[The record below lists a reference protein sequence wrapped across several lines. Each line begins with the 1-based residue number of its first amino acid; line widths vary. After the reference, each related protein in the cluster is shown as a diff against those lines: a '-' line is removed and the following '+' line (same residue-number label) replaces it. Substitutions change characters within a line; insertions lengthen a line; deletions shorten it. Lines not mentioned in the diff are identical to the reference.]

1 MEIQAFAKLNLTLDI
16 LGKREDGYH
25 DLRMVMQS
33 ITLADTLTLEEN
45 QGEGLRV
52 SANLRFLPTGEKNLA
67 AAAALRFWEAL
78 GREPEDLDIRI
89 EKRIPVCA
97 GMAGGS
103 SDAAAVLRAL
113 NQRAG
118 DPFSPK
124 ELARLGERVGSDV
137 PYCVL
142 GGTALAEGRGEVLTP
157 LAPLTALAEAKV
169 RNRITGIV
177 NDAVARTLEEQG
189 ISYADLVTVTFE
201 LDGAE
206 SAPAPTGQQL
216 EITMSGSEGEH
227 TITTTL
233 LDTPA
238 AAGFASHLPLSFS
251 MTDYMG
257 REKHAH
263 MDFSIGDSLLENI
276 TVDYEIGDI
285 IYYPPGPTFA
295 MYYDHDGRTIAAG
308 MEVIARM
315 DQDGIGALGSYAGNV
330 DVTVSLAE

>member
-78 GREPEDLDIRI
+78 GREPENLDIRI

-118 DPFSPK
+118 APFSPK

-157 LAPLTALAEAKV
+157 LPPLPRCWVVACKPDFPISTPELFAQADRVKLRRRPDTAGLVAALEA
-169 RNRITGIV
+169 G
-177 NDAVARTLEEQG
+177 DLGGVARRMYNVFEDVLPARLYTRVAE
-189 ISYADLVTVTFE
+189 IKNDLIQC
-201 LDGAE
+201 GALG
-206 SAPAPTGQQL
+206 AN
-216 EITMSGSEGEH
+216 MSGS
-227 TITTTL
+227 
-233 LDTPA
+233 
-238 AAGFASHLPLSFS
+238 
-251 MTDYMG
+251 
-257 REKHAH
+257 
-263 MDFSIGDSLLENI
+263 
-276 TVDYEIGDI
+276 
-285 IYYPPGPTFA
+285 GPTAFGLF
-295 MYYDHDGRTIAAG
+295 DRLEAAQ
-308 MEVIARM
+308 EARACLAQRYR
-315 DQDGIGALGSYAGNV
+315 DTFLCE
-330 DVTVSLAE
+330 TV

>member
-118 DPFSPK
+118 EPFAPK

-157 LAPLTALAEAKV
+157 LAPLPRCWVVACKPDFPISTPELFAQADRVKLRRRPDTAGLVAALEA
-169 RNRITGIV
+169 G
-177 NDAVARTLEEQG
+177 DLGGVARRM
-189 ISYADLVTVTFE
+189 YNVFE
-201 LDGAE
+201 DVLPARLYTRVAEIKNVLIQCGALG
-206 SAPAPTGQQL
+206 AN
-216 EITMSGSEGEH
+216 MSGS
-227 TITTTL
+227 
-233 LDTPA
+233 
-238 AAGFASHLPLSFS
+238 
-251 MTDYMG
+251 
-257 REKHAH
+257 
-263 MDFSIGDSLLENI
+263 
-276 TVDYEIGDI
+276 
-285 IYYPPGPTFA
+285 GPTAFGLF
-295 MYYDHDGRTIAAG
+295 DRLEAAQ
-308 MEVIARM
+308 EARACLAQRYR
-315 DQDGIGALGSYAGNV
+315 DTFLCE
-330 DVTVSLAE
+330 TV

>member
-142 GGTALAEGRGEVLTP
+142 GGTALAGGRGEVLTP
-157 LAPLTALAEAKV
+157 LPPLPRCWVVACKPDFPISTPELFAQADRVKLRRRPDTAGLVAALEA
-169 RNRITGIV
+169 G
-177 NDAVARTLEEQG
+177 DLGGVARRMYNVFEDVLPARLYTRVAE
-189 ISYADLVTVTFE
+189 IKNDLIQC
-201 LDGAE
+201 GALG
-206 SAPAPTGQQL
+206 AN
-216 EITMSGSEGEH
+216 MSGS
-227 TITTTL
+227 
-233 LDTPA
+233 
-238 AAGFASHLPLSFS
+238 
-251 MTDYMG
+251 
-257 REKHAH
+257 
-263 MDFSIGDSLLENI
+263 
-276 TVDYEIGDI
+276 
-285 IYYPPGPTFA
+285 GPTAFGLF
-295 MYYDHDGRTIAAG
+295 DRLEAAQ
-308 MEVIARM
+308 EARACLAQRYR
-315 DQDGIGALGSYAGNV
+315 DTFLCE
-330 DVTVSLAE
+330 TV

>member
-157 LAPLTALAEAKV
+157 LPPLPRCWVVACKPDFPISTPELFAQADRVKLRRRPDTAGLVAALEA
-169 RNRITGIV
+169 G
-177 NDAVARTLEEQG
+177 DLGGVARRM
-189 ISYADLVTVTFE
+189 YNVFE
-201 LDGAE
+201 DVLPARLYTRVAEIKNVLIQCGALG
-206 SAPAPTGQQL
+206 AN
-216 EITMSGSEGEH
+216 MSGS
-227 TITTTL
+227 
-233 LDTPA
+233 
-238 AAGFASHLPLSFS
+238 
-251 MTDYMG
+251 
-257 REKHAH
+257 
-263 MDFSIGDSLLENI
+263 
-276 TVDYEIGDI
+276 
-285 IYYPPGPTFA
+285 GPTAFGLF
-295 MYYDHDGRTIAAG
+295 DRLEAAQ
-308 MEVIARM
+308 EARACLAQRYR
-315 DQDGIGALGSYAGNV
+315 DTFLCE
-330 DVTVSLAE
+330 TV

>member
-45 QGEGLRV
+45 RGEGLRV

-118 DPFSPK
+118 EPFSPQ
-124 ELARLGERVGSDV
+124 ELAKMGERVGSDV

-142 GGTALAEGRGEVLTP
+142 GGTALAEGRGEMLTP
-157 LAPLTALAEAKV
+157 LAPLPRCWVVACKPDFPISTPELFAQADRVKLRRRPDTAGLVAALEA
-169 RNRITGIV
+169 G
-177 NDAVARTLEEQG
+177 DLGGVARRMYNVFEDVLPARLYTRVAE
-189 ISYADLVTVTFE
+189 IKNDLIQC
-201 LDGAE
+201 GALG
-206 SAPAPTGQQL
+206 AN
-216 EITMSGSEGEH
+216 MSGS
-227 TITTTL
+227 
-233 LDTPA
+233 
-238 AAGFASHLPLSFS
+238 
-251 MTDYMG
+251 
-257 REKHAH
+257 
-263 MDFSIGDSLLENI
+263 
-276 TVDYEIGDI
+276 
-285 IYYPPGPTFA
+285 GPTAFGLF
-295 MYYDHDGRTIAAG
+295 DRLEAAQ
-308 MEVIARM
+308 EARACLAQRYR
-315 DQDGIGALGSYAGNV
+315 DTFLCE
-330 DVTVSLAE
+330 TV

>member
-118 DPFSPK
+118 EPFSPK

-157 LAPLTALAEAKV
+157 LPPLPRCWVVACKPDFPISTPELFAQADRVKLRRRPDTAGLVAALEA
-169 RNRITGIV
+169 G
-177 NDAVARTLEEQG
+177 DLGGVARRMYNVFEDVLPARLYTRVAE
-189 ISYADLVTVTFE
+189 IKNDLIQC
-201 LDGAE
+201 GALG
-206 SAPAPTGQQL
+206 AN
-216 EITMSGSEGEH
+216 MSGS
-227 TITTTL
+227 
-233 LDTPA
+233 
-238 AAGFASHLPLSFS
+238 
-251 MTDYMG
+251 
-257 REKHAH
+257 
-263 MDFSIGDSLLENI
+263 
-276 TVDYEIGDI
+276 
-285 IYYPPGPTFA
+285 GPTAFGLF
-295 MYYDHDGRTIAAG
+295 DRLEAAQ
-308 MEVIARM
+308 EARSCLTQRYR
-315 DQDGIGALGSYAGNV
+315 DTFLCE
-330 DVTVSLAE
+330 TV

>member
-78 GREPEDLDIRI
+78 GREPENLDIRI

-113 NQRAG
+113 NQRSG
-118 DPFSPK
+118 EPFSPK
-124 ELARLGERVGSDV
+124 ELAQLGERVGSDV

-157 LAPLTALAEAKV
+157 LAPLPRCWVVACKPDFPISTPELFAQADRVKLRRRPDTAGLVAALEA
-169 RNRITGIV
+169 G
-177 NDAVARTLEEQG
+177 DLGGVARRM
-189 ISYADLVTVTFE
+189 YNVFE
-201 LDGAE
+201 DVLPARLYTRVAEIKNILIQCGALG
-206 SAPAPTGQQL
+206 AN
-216 EITMSGSEGEH
+216 MSGS
-227 TITTTL
+227 
-233 LDTPA
+233 
-238 AAGFASHLPLSFS
+238 
-251 MTDYMG
+251 
-257 REKHAH
+257 
-263 MDFSIGDSLLENI
+263 
-276 TVDYEIGDI
+276 
-285 IYYPPGPTFA
+285 GPTAFGLF
-295 MYYDHDGRTIAAG
+295 DRLEAAQ
-308 MEVIARM
+308 EARACLAQRYR
-315 DQDGIGALGSYAGNV
+315 DTFLCE
-330 DVTVSLAE
+330 TV